1 MCKRNIILIYINF
14 IYFLMDK
21 AQFSK
26 IFSKNFKKIVSENF
40 NSQQECAEAF
50 NEKQQNISRWSSGG
64 SLPDLYKIYN
74 ICKSL
79 NISIDYLVNEGN
91 YEITKGNVDYTL
103 FNEVF
108 TALNKFASK
117 HHIKLKGEDYLKI
130 YENFAHLKQF
140 NQEITINK
148 FLETFKS
155 FFTSK

>member
-1 MCKRNIILIYINF
+1 
-14 IYFLMDK
+14 MDK
-21 AQFSK
+21 IEFSK
-26 IFSKNFKKIVSENF
+26 IFGKNLRKIILQRF
-40 NSQQECAEAF
+40 NSQEEFAEAF
-50 NEKQQNISRWSSGG
+50 NETTENVSRWCNGKSA
-64 SLPDLYKIYN
+64 PKLYKIFT
-74 ICKSL
+74 ICQSL
-79 NISIDYLVNEGN
+79 NISVDYLFNINNES
-91 YEITKGNVDYTL
+91 ITTENINYTL

-108 TALNKFASK
+108 TALNKFASQ